1 MQFEIHRRNG
11 GQFQW
16 SLVGEDGANL
26 AVSARAFGSVRD
38 AQRAAADVRLHAG
51 SAAGTE
57 EH

>member
-1 MQFEIHRRNG
+1 MQLAIHRRNG

-16 SLVGEDGANL
+16 SLVEDGAKP
-26 AVSARAFGSVRD
+26 AASATAFRSARD